1 MSEAIGTPEYWD
13 KRVIDNKS
21 DEMGMIMRDSR
32 IYEYTKRVNEI
43 LSAWKGK
50 KVLDLCC
57 GYGRYSEHFDNYLG
71 VDFSKEMIELARQKY
86 KKDFVVADIKEYRT
100 SELYDVIF
108 EVNSLHSLGMTEEEF
123 FNKFK
128 APIVACLE
136 MDKFT
141 IKQNY

>member
-1 MSEAIGTPEYWD
+1 MQEAIGTSEYWD
-13 KRVIDNKS
+13 KRVIENKN
-21 DEMGMIMRDSR
+21 DEIGMIMRDSR

-43 LSAWKGK
+43 LSSWKDK

-57 GYGRYSEHFDNYLG
+57 GYGRYSEHFSKYLG
-71 VDFSKEMIELARQKY
+71 VDFSKEMIALAKSKY
-86 KKDFVVADIKEYRT
+86 DKEFVVADIKEYRT
-100 SELYDVIF
+100 GELYDVIF
-108 EVNSLHSLGMTEEEF
+108 EVNSLHSLGMTEEDF

-141 IKQNY
+141 IKQGY